1 MNQLA
6 EGVVYYS
13 AVLRPHRSLKRRTT
27 TIVVLMLAGIWF
39 VIGLA
44 FIAAGAWPVLPFL
57 GLEVLLLLF
66 FFRLNERAGNVS
78 EAINLTASA
87 LTVRRIDPWGK
98 HSLFSFPPRWLQ
110 VNLEP
115 APGADSWLDNRL
127 ELRSHGRSLTI
138 ASFLPAHEREAVAV
152 ALRRAL
158 ARQHTAAP
166 PPLPISTA

>member
-13 AVLRPHRSLKRRTT
+13 AVLRPHRSLGQRATT
-27 TIVVLMLAGIWF
+27 MVVLVLAGFWF

-44 FIAAGAWPVLPFL
+44 FIAAGAWPVLPFF
-57 GLEVLLLLF
+57 GLEVVLLYF
-66 FFRLNERAGNVS
+66 FFRHNERAGNVS
-78 EAINLTASA
+78 ESINLTQSA

-98 HSLFSFPPRWLQ
+98 HSLVSFPPCWLQ

-115 APGADSWLDNRL
+115 APGRSDGLDNRL

-138 ASFLPAHEREAVAV
+138 ASFLPAHEREALALS
-152 ALRRAL
+152 LRRAL
-158 ARQHTAAP
+158 AQHAAALR
-166 PPLPISTA
+166 PLRVGTG